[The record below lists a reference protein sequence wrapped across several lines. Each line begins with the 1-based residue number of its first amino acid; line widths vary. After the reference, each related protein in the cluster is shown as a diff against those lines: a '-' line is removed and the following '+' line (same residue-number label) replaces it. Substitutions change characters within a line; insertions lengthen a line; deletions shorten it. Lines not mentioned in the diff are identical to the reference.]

1 MRRTR
6 IICSVTLLAAMCL
19 PVLASGQEKIPPQPV
34 SGKITWVY
42 GYAEGKEVARQSG
55 KPMFVVFRCER

>member
-1 MRRTR
+1 MLPIQMTWP
-6 IICSVTLLAAMCL
+6 VTLLAAICL
-19 PVLASGQEKIPPQPV
+19 PVRAAGQEKIPPQPV

-42 GYAEGKEVARQSG
+42 DYAEGKKAARQSG

>member
-6 IICSVTLLAAMCL
+6 IIWSATLLAAVCL
-19 PVLASGQEKIPPQPV
+19 PVRASGQEKIPPQPV

-42 GYAEGKEVARQSG
+42 GYAEGKEAARQSG

>member
-1 MRRTR
+1 M
-6 IICSVTLLAAMCL
+6 LAVMCL
-19 PVLASGQEKIPPQPV
+19 ARPVSGQEKIPPLPV

-42 GYAEGKEVARQSG
+42 DYAEGKAAARQSG